1 MDDKSHQEDGRKTAD
16 DAIVLAPQERDGFS
30 GVTIEENGG
39 EKEQRANESGDRQY
53 YRGSSG
59 ARGYARTVSVGSGLS
74 GIISWLVILGIIF
87 FVLPAFF
94 LFGAAIAIIWFVL
107 KLFR

>member
-1 MDDKSHQEDGRKTAD
+1 MDDKSHQDDGRKEAD
-16 DAIVLAPQERDGFS
+16 DPVVLAPQERDGFA
-30 GVTIEENGG
+30 GVTIEENDDS
-39 EKEQRANESGDRQY
+39 KEQKADGQGERQY

-59 ARGYARTVSVGSGLS
+59 PRGYARTVTVGSGLS

-94 LFGAAIAIIWFVL
+94 LFGAAIAIVWFVL

>member
-1 MDDKSHQEDGRKTAD
+1 MDDKSHQEDGRKESD
-16 DAIVLAPQERDGFS
+16 EVIVLAPQERDKFA
-30 GVTIEENGG
+30 GVTIEENGDGNEHKDDGQG
-39 EKEQRANESGDRQY
+39 ERQY

-59 ARGYARTVSVGSGLS
+59 PRGYERTVSVGSGLS

-94 LFGAAIAIIWFVL
+94 LFGAAIAVVWFVL